1 MRTSFCLGA
10 ALVALLLVWQP
21 AVADE
26 KPRDSSLTLQFYES
40 EHYRLQTDIDKSSAE
55 EYLRVLE
62 AAWPQYEEFFGAA
75 PRLKKDE
82 KLVVNFLK
90 TGAEWETKLTEDG
103 VAVPKG
109 AGGYYWPGTRATYLF
124 VQPTLYNT
132 RQLLIHEAMHQFHY
146 LARCKNVSPKDTWYI
161 EGIVEDFSRHYWDGE
176 KLTPAVVPF
185 CSLAN
190 YPKAALEAFS
200 DKDYDLAGMING
212 DRTSSRAEQWA
223 LVRFLREAEEGKY
236 LKGWKLLATK
246 LDGGQ
251 SARNVFK
258 KIFGDP
264 AKLQPGILEWLKTQ
278 QEPFVPVWN
287 EWQGQSAN
295 AVTGTSNVTSA
306 CRARDDATEL
316 SAALQVPQGDWKG
329 GLLIGFE
336 DAENYTVAL
345 LNSGGGFSVNQ
356 RINKGWNVLK
366 RGNAPAAQDGEY
378 HLKAVREGGKITF
391 TVNETEIG
399 SFELKGKKLGVC
411 LENCTLRF
419 TNIAWK

>member
-1 MRTSFCLGA
+1 LRTSICLGA
-10 ALVALLLVWQP
+10 TIVALLLMWQP

-26 KPRDSSLTLQFYES
+26 KPRDTSLALQSYES

-62 AAWPQYEEFFGAA
+62 AAWPQYEEFFDAA

-103 VAVPKG
+103 VSIPKG

-124 VQPTLYNT
+124 KQPTLYNT

-161 EGIVEDFSRHYWDGE
+161 EGIVENFSRHYWDGD
-176 KLTPAVVPF
+176 KLTPAVIPF

-190 YPKAALEAFS
+190 YPKKALEAFS
-200 DKDYDLAGMING
+200 AKDYDLAGMING
-212 DRTSSRAEQWA
+212 DRSSTRAEQWA
-223 LVRFLREAEEGKY
+223 LVRFLLEADEGKY
-236 LKGWKLLATK
+236 LKGWKLLAKK

-251 SARNVFK
+251 SARNVFRK
-258 KIFGDP
+258 VFGDP
-264 AKLQPGILEWLKTQ
+264 AKLQPKILEWLKTQ

-287 EWQGQSAN
+287 EWQGQGAN
-295 AVTGTSNVTSA
+295 AVIGTSNVTSA
-306 CRARDDATEL
+306 CRTREDATEL
-316 SAALQVPQGDWKG
+316 SATLHVPQGDWKG

-336 DAENYTVAL
+336 DNENYTVAL
-345 LNSGGGFSVNQ
+345 LNSGGGVSVNQ
-356 RINKGWNVLK
+356 RVSKKWKVLK
-366 RGNAPAAQDGEY
+366 RGKTPAAQDGEY
-378 HLKAVREGGKITF
+378 HLKAVRNGDKITL
-391 TVNETEIG
+391 TVNEIEIG
-399 SFELKGKKLGVC
+399 SFGLKGKKLGVC

-419 TNIAWK
+419 TGIKWK